1 MWPLCSG
8 ELLPPREASPF
19 LQLYWLPQIS
29 SCLYPFLLGYTCVL
43 DYLCPRL
50 NSNFTIEGRVA
61 DSPTSFA
68 TLIEDQFCHLTCQQV
83 EFIHHQWARFP
94 CPLPLGRSL
103 LRYFLIITNRF
114 SWQSTPPE
122 ESKLNT
128 KLAQR
133 LFLSA
138 LPFSELAWHRY
149 LPPAS
154 SGLRGDW
161 RQVLRKKWFSI
172 LPSKVTAQIGAA
184 FMVAS
189 SSGADV
195 FPLLVGQLVEDLPM
209 GCVLLSSY
217 LVPQPTCSWTPSW
230 VTRQDYLC

>member
-1 MWPLCSG
+1 MRHWRSSNPGIRCDRCVLGNFCRYEGRRHLCSYIG
-8 ELLPPREASPF
+8 FPKYHHVCILIIGPF
-19 LQLYWLPQIS
+19 LIGQCSYSWYHSPIIKLSLFQIRIGFVIRRTLANRWS
-29 SCLYPFLLGYTCVL
+29 S
-43 DYLCPRL
+43 
-50 NSNFTIEGRVA
+50 FTISG
-61 DSPTSFA
+61 
-68 TLIEDQFCHLTCQQV
+68 
-83 EFIHHQWARFP
+83 
-94 CPLPLGRSL
+94 LGSL
-103 LRYFLIITNRF
+103 VLCLWGEVYSGISLIITYRF
-114 SWQSTPPE
+114 PWQSTPPE

-154 SGLRGDW
+154 SGLSGDW
-161 RQVLRKKWFSI
+161 RQVLNEKWFSI

-209 GCVLLSSY
+209 GCVLLLS
-217 LVPQPTCSWTPSW
+217 
-230 VTRQDYLC
+230 